1 MSGFTSAV
9 EHRESMPKVSK
20 LSLVIR
26 IWTVLFVIVGAIL
39 FLGSRH
45 IGLAFLG
52 AASVLWLTGK
62 TLENGKGYPIEL
74 LRRKFKTALLPL
86 TGVFLAFFIG
96 ILFLLITGYQPLAS
110 LGAMIYGGLVKNWHV
125 SILNAVPLIF
135 TGLSITIAFKGG
147 LFNIGA
153 EGQYYVGT
161 MAATWLGIRF
171 NLPSLVFIP
180 LIFIIGGAFGA
191 AYNAIP
197 AVLKVK
203 TGAHEVV
210 TTMMFAYIAR
220 TLSSLFIRF
229 NGGDPATSAH
239 AYITDPISESAWLAT
254 FKSFLPQVNYR
265 LHIGILIAV
274 ITALVLHHILN
285 RTRLGFEIR
294 AVGHN
299 SSAARA
305 QGIAVGRI
313 ILITMLLAGAL
324 AAFAGVTQVLG
335 LDHKMFENLNAGYGW
350 NGIAVALLAGN
361 SPIGVVFCALL
372 WGALDSGGQYMSRTL
387 QTPTSIVEIIKG
399 LILFLILARYLFTYF
414 RKKR

>member
-1 MSGFTSAV
+1 MS
-9 EHRESMPKVSK
+9 EISK
-20 LSLVIR
+20 SFLAIR
-26 IWTVLFVIVGAIL
+26 ICMVLLLIVGTVLF
-39 FLGSRH
+39 LGGRH
-45 IGLAFLG
+45 VGLAFLG
-52 AASVLWLTGK
+52 VASILWLFREVLEHGK
-62 TLENGKGYPIEL
+62 ERLIEL
-74 LRRKFKTALLPL
+74 SRRGLRAIQFPL
-86 TGVFLAFFIG
+86 AGGLLAFFIG
-96 ILFLLITGYQPLAS
+96 GFLLLITGYQPLAS
-110 LGAMIYGGLVKNWHV
+110 LGAMIYGGLIKNWHI
-125 SILNAVPLIF
+125 SILNAVPIIF
-135 TGLSITIAFKGG
+135 TALSITIAFKGG

-171 NLPSLVFIP
+171 DLPSLVIIP
-180 LIFIIGGAFGA
+180 LIFIIGGISGA

-229 NGGDPATSAH
+229 NGGDPTVSAH

-254 FKSFLPQVNYR
+254 FKSFLPQAYYR

-274 ITALVLHHILN
+274 ITALIVHHILYK
-285 RTRLGFEIR
+285 TRLGFEIR

-299 SSAARA
+299 SSAAQT
-305 QGIAVGRI
+305 QGIVVGRI

-335 LDHKMFENLNAGYGW
+335 LNHKMFENLNAGYGW

-361 SPIGVVFCALL
+361 SPIGVVFCALF
-372 WGALDSGGQYMSRTL
+372 WGGLDAGGQYMSRTL
-387 QTPTSIVEIIKG
+387 QTPTSIVEIVKG

-414 RKKR
+414 RRKA

>member
-1 MSGFTSAV
+1 
-9 EHRESMPKVSK
+9 MPKMPKSFFAT
-20 LSLVIR
+20 R
-26 IWTVLFVIVGAIL
+26 ICTVLLLVVGTVL

-45 IGLAFLG
+45 IGLVFLV
-52 AASVLWLTGK
+52 AAAALWLVGEVLKHGK
-62 TLENGKGYPIEL
+62 KRLIEL
-74 LRRKFKTALLPL
+74 SRRGLKTIRLPFV
-86 TGVFLAFFIG
+86 GSILAFVIGG
-96 ILFLLITGYQPLAS
+96 ILLLITGYQPLAS
-110 LGAMIYGGLVKNWHV
+110 LGAMIYGGLIKNWHI
-125 SILNAVPLIF
+125 SILNAVPIIF
-135 TGLSITIAFKGG
+135 TALSITIAFKGG

-153 EGQYYVGT
+153 EGQYYIGT

-171 NLPSLVFIP
+171 DLPSLIVIP
-180 LIFIIGGAFGA
+180 LIFIIGGASGA

-229 NGGDPATSAH
+229 NGGDPAVSTH

-254 FKSFLPQVNYR
+254 FKSFFPEANYR

-274 ITALVLHHILN
+274 IAALVVHHILY

-299 SSAARA
+299 SAAA
-305 QGIAVGRI
+305 QTQGIAVGRI

-335 LDHKMFENLNAGYGW
+335 LDHKMFGNLNAGYGW

-361 SPIGVVFCALL
+361 SPIGVVFCALF
-372 WGALDSGGQYMSRTL
+372 WGALDAGGQYMSRTL
-387 QTPTSIVEIIKG
+387 QTPTSIVEIVKG
-399 LILFLILARYLFTYF
+399 LILFLILARYLFMYF
-414 RKKR
+414 RRKA